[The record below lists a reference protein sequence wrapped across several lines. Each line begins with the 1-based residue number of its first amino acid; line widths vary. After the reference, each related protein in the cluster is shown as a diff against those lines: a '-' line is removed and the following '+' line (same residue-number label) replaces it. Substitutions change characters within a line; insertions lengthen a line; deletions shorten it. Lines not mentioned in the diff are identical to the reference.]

1 MGVAGAP
8 ANGDDACSRKE
19 AGTASAAAAAS
30 ATARAAKAS
39 PNRASAACISAS
51 MVARAGL
58 VGSAMRAR
66 RVEEEEGGEPAGRSA
81 AAAAAG
87 AWEASRVRRADAT
100 PAALERGVNRKKRE
114 DEVESEGRGG
124 GPAGSLS

>member
-1 MGVAGAP
+1 
-8 ANGDDACSRKE
+8 
-19 AGTASAAAAAS
+19 
-30 ATARAAKAS
+30 
-39 PNRASAACISAS
+39 

-58 VGSAMRAR
+58 AGSAMRAR

-114 DEVESEGRGG
+114 RLRARGEGGAPPGR
-124 GPAGSLS
+124 SRSV